1 MSEKKALKALAKL
14 QKAADKFNQ
23 AIEDFNAA
31 YNPNSIGLSEAIPSY
46 VCLPKWI
53 DYNNEVI
60 SDLQQD
66 IAEEFEEQ

>member
-31 YNPNSIGLSEAIPSY
+31 YNPNSVGLSE
-46 VCLPKWI
+46 WI
-53 DYNNEVI
+53 DYNNEVM
-60 SDLQQD
+60 SDLEQD
-66 IAEEFEEQ
+66 IAEEFAGE